1 MKWFG
6 KKRKT
11 ETKSSVSETTES
23 VAADDSG
30 VKYIENPL
38 PLPKKHVN
46 KTMAFDIDGGKDD
59 FDIQISEKDDFD
71 V

>member
-6 KKRKT
+6 KKKKT
-11 ETKSSVSETTES
+11 ETGSEVTETTES
-23 VAADDSG
+23 VTVDNSG

-46 KTMAFDIDGGKDD
+46 KTMD
-59 FDIQISEKDDFD
+59 FDIEISENDDFD

>member
-6 KKRKT
+6 KKKNA
-11 ETKSSVSETTES
+11 ETGPDVTGTTES
-23 VAADDSG
+23 VTVDNSG

-46 KTMAFDIDGGKDD
+46 KTMD
-59 FDIQISEKDDFD
+59 FDIEISENDDFD

>member
-6 KKRKT
+6 KKKKT
-11 ETKSSVSETTES
+11 ETGSEVTETIES
-23 VAADDSG
+23 VTVDNSG

-46 KTMAFDIDGGKDD
+46 KTMD
-59 FDIQISEKDDFD
+59 FDIEISENDDFD